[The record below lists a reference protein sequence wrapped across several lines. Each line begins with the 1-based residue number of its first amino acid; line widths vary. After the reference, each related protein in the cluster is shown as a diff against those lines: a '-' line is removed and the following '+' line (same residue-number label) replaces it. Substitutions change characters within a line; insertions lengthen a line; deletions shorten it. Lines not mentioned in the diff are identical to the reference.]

1 MEKMSDRDPIRLN
14 HADPSDPDSQRC
26 CRPIGIIRLKNTFLT
41 HFLREEGGIK
51 KRRCGGL
58 VVSVPAS
65 RSPVPGSNLGPGPPQ
80 SAVRGAAELTVMLYC
95 TNTVL

>member
-1 MEKMSDRDPIRLN
+1 MDLDPWKKCRIGIRLN

-26 CRPIGIIRLKNTFLT
+26 CRPIGIIRLKNTFLS

-51 KRRCGGL
+51 RRRCGGL

-65 RSPVPGSNLGPGPPQ
+65 RSPVPGSNLGVGIKVLKTRPRW
-80 SAVRGAAELTVMLYC
+80 AVRVNLKII
-95 TNTVL
+95 